1 MVHLNAPIDQIGF
14 YNLRIRKLER
24 WARLETERAPW
35 FSHWQDLTRHI
46 NPRSGRY
53 FPSQRNESGRHL
65 YNLILDNTPTKAVR
79 TLAAGMMT
87 GASSPASPWFKLRT
101 ADPDLNDFHP
111 VKLWLEDVVTRMM
124 AVFSN
129 SNTYR
134 QFHTMYEELGT
145 FGTSVSI
152 ILGSFEK
159 VIHHFPSPVGEYA
172 LALDYNGRV
181 DTMYRR
187 FERSVGEVVREFGIL
202 NVSDSTKRL
211 YETNHLEAAVEI
223 LHTIEPRRI
232 RERQRAD
239 SLNMPFESC
248 YLETGG
254 ESGQAESSN
263 IATALLRVGGFNR
276 FPVVAPRWIVNA
288 GDVYGN
294 SPGMTALGDIR
305 QLNQE
310 QLRKGQAI
318 DYQTKPPLQV
328 PSQLKDRDRETFPG
342 GVSFYDQAS
351 PHGGIRTAF
360 EVNLD
365 LNALLEDIRDVRN
378 RIDAAFFGD
387 LFLAILNQPP
397 QDRTTKAEILAR
409 QEEKLFQLGPVL
421 GRVENEM
428 LEPTIDMTF
437 ARMDDAG
444 MIPPPPPD
452 LLGRPLGVEFV
463 SILAQ
468 AQRAAGLGAIDRWV
482 EGQIIVGQS
491 KPEALDKINTDALAN
506 VKADRLGVDP
516 RIVVSDEDAE
526 ALRKAR
532 NEAIAAQE
540 QANALAQQAE
550 MAQTLS
556 QTPID
561 ESNALG
567 ALTGAPGGAP

>member
-1 MVHLNAPIDQIGF
+1 MPHLNEPIQRLDF
-14 YNLRIRKLER
+14 NSLRTRKLER
-24 WARLETERAPW
+24 WARLETERAPV

-53 FPSQRNESGRHL
+53 FTQDRNTGGRHK
-65 YNLILDNTPTKAVR
+65 YNSILDNTPTKAVR

-87 GASSPASPWFKLRT
+87 GASSSASPWFKLRT
-101 ADPDLNDFHP
+101 EDPDLNGFHP

-152 ILGSFEK
+152 ILSSFDK
-159 VIHHFPSPVGEYA
+159 VIHHYPSPVGEFA
-172 LALDYNGRV
+172 LATNYDGRV
-181 DTMYRR
+181 DTMYRK
-187 FERSVGEVVREFGIL
+187 FERSVGEVVREFGIE
-202 NVSDSTKRL
+202 NVSSSTKRL
-211 YETNHLEAAVEI
+211 YEQNNLEAGVDI
-223 LHTIEPRRI
+223 LHSIEPRRI
-232 RERQRAD
+232 REIGRED
-239 SLNMPFESC
+239 SLNMPWESC

-254 ESGQAESSN
+254 ESGSAESSN
-263 IATALLRVGGFNR
+263 IATTILRMGGFNR
-276 FPVVAPRWIVNA
+276 FPVVAPRWQVNG
-288 GDVYGN
+288 GDVYGS

-318 DYQTKPPLQV
+318 DYQTKPPLQI
-328 PSQLKDRDRETFPG
+328 PSVLKDRDRETFPG
-342 GVSFYDQAS
+342 GVSFYDQAT

-365 LNALLEDIRDVRN
+365 LNALLADIVDVRG

-387 LFLAILNQPP
+387 LFLALLNRAP
-397 QDRTTKAEILAR
+397 QDRTTRAEIEGL

-437 ARMDDAG
+437 QRMNEFG
-444 MIPPPPPD
+444 MIPPAPPD
-452 LLGRPLGVEFV
+452 LEGRELGVEFV

-482 EGQIIVGQS
+482 EGQMIVGQV
-491 KPEALDKINTDALAN
+491 KPEALDKINTDQLAD

-516 RIVVSDEDAE
+516 RVVVSNEDVE
-526 ALRKAR
+526 RLRKAR

-540 QANALAQQAE
+540 QQQAVAQQAE
-550 MAQTLS
+550 TAKTLS
-556 QTPID
+556 ETQTGGD
-561 ESNALG
+561 NALG
-567 ALTGAPGGAP
+567 ALVGANGGP